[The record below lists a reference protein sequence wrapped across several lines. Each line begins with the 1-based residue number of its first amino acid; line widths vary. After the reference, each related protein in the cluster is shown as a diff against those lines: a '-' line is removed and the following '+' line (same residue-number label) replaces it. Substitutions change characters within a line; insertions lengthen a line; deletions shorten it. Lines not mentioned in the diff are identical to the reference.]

1 MASLCD
7 WVANG
12 DLVKFPEELLFLHP
26 ELAFLELCQQ
36 LRLLSWLY
44 LVPPFTPAGNLI
56 SVQVHSGLSGGK
68 RGAESPKLLPD
79 PGWPAAQHTPLLSDL
94 QKGPTVVW
102 LPIRT
107 PPSQGSPC
115 LRTCLLK
122 AITPEPGRSGLW
134 RSCHVE

>member
-68 RGAESPKLLPD
+68 RGVESPKLLPD
-79 PGWPAAQHTPLLSDL
+79 PGWPVAQHTPLLNDL
-94 QKGPTVVW
+94 
-102 LPIRT
+102 
-107 PPSQGSPC
+107 
-115 LRTCLLK
+115 
-122 AITPEPGRSGLW
+122 
-134 RSCHVE
+134 